1 MEKSLN
7 QAIYLLG
14 SQKALA
20 DAIGVSPKTIWAW
33 VSRKAV
39 PAEHCPEIEKATAGA
54 VRCEDLRPDVDWA
67 YLRGSKGTHESSAS
81 SSVSTRDLQT
91 GHS

>member
-33 VSRKAV
+33 VNRKSV
-39 PAEHCPEIEKATAGA
+39 PAEHCPAIEKATSGA
-54 VRCEDLRPDVDWA
+54 IRCEDLRPDVDWA
-67 YLRGSKGTHESSAS
+67 YLRKSQKPEAA
-81 SSVSTRDLQT
+81 
-91 GHS
+91 